1 MYPIK
6 QDKMKAKCW
15 PFLIGANKD
24 LEFRAVVVPEIV
36 ADCGERAVRQFADA
50 AFCKIVGRY
59 FHCKWQPSR
68 SEEIQKLNN
77 GRSIDLVFRRIEATK
92 ELVGE
97 GSASEILLDGNDRKL
112 YLIQG
117 IALESNISITE
128 EQFNKSGN
136 ELMNAYKRFW
146 KAGKEGKPEI
156 FASIDLTVDIDESKH
171 LHVTHQPTKYD
182 KLIGIKPEEQ
192 WQHAREKSLPQ
203 VPPMETE
210 KEKYQQE
217 DTRKSEKCSLL
228 NLLLEWLRFAKD
240 TFNHLL
246 KAIEELVLTFTENIW
261 NTKEQPN

>member
-1 MYPIK
+1 
-6 QDKMKAKCW
+6 MKAW
-15 PFLIGANKD
+15 PFLIGKNNA
-24 LEFRAVVVPEIV
+24 LEFCAVVVPEIV
-36 ADCGERAVRQFADA
+36 SNVGGRAMSEFADA
-50 AFCKIVGRY
+50 AFSKVTGEY

-68 SEEIQKLNN
+68 SGEIQKFNN
-77 GRSIDLVFRRIEATK
+77 GKPIDLIFRRIRATK
-92 ELVGE
+92 DLVNE
-97 GSASEILLDGNDRKL
+97 GNASETLTDDNGREL
-112 YLIQG
+112 YIIEG
-117 IALESNISITE
+117 IALEKNVPVTA
-128 EQFNKSGN
+128 EQFNACHDQLIKDY
-136 ELMNAYKRFW
+136 ARFW
-146 KAGKEGKPEI
+146 KAEKNGQPKTS
-156 FASIDLTVDIDESKH
+156 ASIDLTVDIDESKH